1 MQVLVTFHRMYPIQT
16 ALLCYAYNH
25 CCCTTEFCYLFGLLL
40 IRSIRG
46 AAFVLNSST
55 PSPDPS

>member
-1 MQVLVTFHRMYPIQT
+1 MLVVVTVCRTYAIQID
-16 ALLCYAYNH
+16 LLCYDYNH
-25 CCCTTEFCYLFGLLL
+25 CCCTSEFCHLLGLLL
-40 IRSIRG
+40 IRSIKG